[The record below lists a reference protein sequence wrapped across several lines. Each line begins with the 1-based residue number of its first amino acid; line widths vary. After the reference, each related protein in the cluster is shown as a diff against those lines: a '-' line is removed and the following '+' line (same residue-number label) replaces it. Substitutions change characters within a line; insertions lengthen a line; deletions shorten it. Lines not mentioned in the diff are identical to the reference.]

1 MTTYDHVMTMTTVKI
16 AELKARLSE
25 YLHLVRRG
33 REVTV
38 LDRTVPVA
46 RIVPVAADEP
56 GLSIRRPSSGGLRL
70 QKVPLPPPLNLKS
83 DVAALLREERQAR
96 R

>member
-25 YLHLVRRG
+25 YLHQVRRG

-46 RIVPVAADEP
+46 RIVPVRGDEP
-56 GLSIRRPSSGGLRL
+56 LLSVRPPLPRRPRL
-70 QKVPLPPPLNLKS
+70 QSIPLPPPLALKS
-83 DVAALLREERQAR
+83 DVMALLSAERQER